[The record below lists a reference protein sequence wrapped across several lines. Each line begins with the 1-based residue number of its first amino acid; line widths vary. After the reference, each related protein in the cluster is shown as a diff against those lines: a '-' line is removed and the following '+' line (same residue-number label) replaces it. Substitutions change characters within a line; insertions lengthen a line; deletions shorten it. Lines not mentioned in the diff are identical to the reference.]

1 MEKTTRAGTLG
12 YVWMWRNL
20 AWKRL
25 WLVNYRL
32 KKMEWFLQLKSNGE
46 RYFMKEI
53 FYFPQEGDKDAKG
66 ELVKRDPS
74 KPHQCTK
81 CLRGFSSPFALKQV
95 CSLTTRLQET
105 RENFFLPPGFYRVWV
120 PRLFFCFNFR
130 PHHVKKMKICARKS
144 CQKLCLHF
152 WAATCA

>member
-1 MEKTTRAGTLG
+1 MER
-12 YVWMWRNL
+12 
-20 AWKRL
+20 
-25 WLVNYRL
+25 
-32 KKMEWFLQLKSNGE
+32 FLQLKSNGE

-95 CSLTTRLQET
+95 CSLTTRLRET
-105 RENFFLPPGFYRVWV
+105 KKISPYRPDSTGSGFLGYFLVFTSVTVIP
-120 PRLFFCFNFR
+120 
-130 PHHVKKMKICARKS
+130 KIYGNYDRFG
-144 CQKLCLHF
+144 KL
-152 WAATCA
+152 